1 MGIFERV
8 KTLGD
13 AVGTAATTLGKDVA
27 QAVQRG
33 VDAGRAGTNASGD
46 WVVSV
51 LRSLPAPA
59 APTPVEWE
67 FSLGALVCRHP
78 RIPAITAKA
87 LRPLDGIGAL
97 RFGPESVGFDGE
109 DVPWSKVVHLQLHD
123 AFSAMTTE
131 ALDAEIDR
139 VRDLLPMLPGR
150 KWVVTKVVEG
160 LASVMLAALE
170 QAAEQRLESVAVACE
185 ITYRGPLGMKKTLRA
200 NLFTTALLAHEADVM
215 RSLVL
220 TAQAQGV
227 PVLPAEAP
235 QAGTRTAERVRA
247 LRARTDAVT
256 AQLRA
261 DQGAEDPALPAAP
274 SAQALPPAPW
284 PAPGFRP

>member
-1 MGIFERV
+1 MGIFDRARS
-8 KTLGD
+8 LGD
-13 AVGTAATTLGKDVA
+13 SVGTAATSFGRDIA

-33 VDAGRAGTNASGD
+33 ADAGRAGTNASGD
-46 WVVSV
+46 WVLSV

-59 APTPVEWE
+59 APTHEPWE
-67 FSLGALVCRHP
+67 FSLGALICRHP
-78 RIPAITAKA
+78 RVPAITAKA

-109 DVPWSKVVHLQLHD
+109 DIPWSKVVGLQLHD

-139 VRDLLPMLPGR
+139 IRDLLPPLPGR

-170 QAAEQRLESVAVACE
+170 QAAEQRLETVAVACE
-185 ITYRGPLGMKKTLRA
+185 ITYRGAFGKQKTLRA
-200 NLFTTALLAHEADVM
+200 NMFTTALLAQQAEVM
-215 RSLVL
+215 HSLVL
-220 TAQAQGV
+220 TAQAHGV
-227 PVLPAEAP
+227 PVLPAAAP
-235 QAGTRTAERVRA
+235 PVGTRTAERVRA
-247 LRARTDAVT
+247 LRDRTDAVA

-261 DQGAEDPALPAAP
+261 EQGTDDPALESAP
-274 SAQALPPAPW
+274 QV
-284 PAPGFRP
+284 PGSRTSR

>member
-1 MGIFERV
+1 MGILNRV
-8 KTLGD
+8 KNLGD
-13 AVGTAATTLGKDVA
+13 QVGTAATSFGKDVA
-27 QAVQRG
+27 HAVQRG

-46 WVVSV
+46 WVLSV

-67 FSLGALVCRHP
+67 FSLGALICRHP
-78 RIPAITAKA
+78 KVPAITAKA

-109 DVPWSKVVHLQLHD
+109 DIPWDKVVHLQLHD

-139 VRDLLPMLPGR
+139 IRDLLPMLPGR

-170 QAAEQRLESVAVACE
+170 QAGEQRLETVNVACE
-185 ITYRGPLGMKKTLRA
+185 ITYRGALGMKKTLRA
-200 NLFTTALLAHEADVM
+200 NMFSTALLAQQAEVM
-215 RSLVL
+215 HSLVL
-220 TAQAQGV
+220 TAQAKGI
-227 PVLPAEAP
+227 PVLPAEP
-235 QAGTRTAERVRA
+235 PLHGTKTGERVLA
-247 LRARTDAVT
+247 LRARTDTVA

-261 DQGAEDPALPAAP
+261 EQATEQAALD
-274 SAQALPPAPW
+274 S
-284 PAPGFRP
+284 GR

>member
-1 MGIFERV
+1 MGIFDRARS
-8 KTLGD
+8 LGD
-13 AVGTAATTLGKDVA
+13 SVGTAATAFGSNIA

-33 VDAGRAGTNASGD
+33 ADAGRAGTNASGD
-46 WVVSV
+46 WVLSV

-59 APTPVEWE
+59 APTHEQWE
-67 FSLGALVCRHP
+67 FSLGALICRHP
-78 RIPAITAKA
+78 RVPAITAKA

-109 DVPWSKVVHLQLHD
+109 DIPWSKVVNLQMHD

-139 VRDLLPMLPGR
+139 IRDLLPPLPGR

-170 QAAEQRLESVAVACE
+170 QAAEQRLETVAVACE
-185 ITYRGPLGMKKTLRA
+185 ITYRGAFGLQKTLRA
-200 NLFTTALLAHEADVM
+200 NMFTTALLAQQAEVM
-215 RSLVL
+215 HSLVL
-220 TAQAQGV
+220 TAQAHGV

-235 QAGTRTAERVRA
+235 PQGTRTAERVRA
-247 LRARTDAVT
+247 LRDRTDAVA

-261 DQGAEDPALPAAP
+261 EQDTDAHALESAP
-274 SAQALPPAPW
+274 QVPDRRT
-284 PAPGFRP
+284 G

>member
-1 MGIFERV
+1 MGIFERA
-8 KTLGD
+8 KSLGGS
-13 AVGTAATTLGKDVA
+13 VGSAATAFGSNVA

-51 LRSLPAPA
+51 LRSLPAPP
-59 APTPVEWE
+59 APAHEEWE
-67 FSLGALVCRHP
+67 FSLGALICRHP
-78 RIPAITAKA
+78 RVPAITAKA

-97 RFGPESVGFDGE
+97 RFGPGSVGFDGE
-109 DVPWSKVVHLQLHD
+109 DIPWSKVTHIQLHD

-139 VRDLLPMLPGR
+139 IRDLLPMLPGR

-170 QAAEQRLESVAVACE
+170 QAGEQRLETVPVACE
-185 ITYRGPLGMKKTLRA
+185 IGYRGALGMKKTLHA
-200 NLFTTALLAHEADVM
+200 SMFTTALLAQQEEVM

-220 TAQAQGV
+220 TAQANGV
-227 PVLPAEAP
+227 SVLPAAAP
-235 QAGTRTAERVRA
+235 QAGSRTAERVRA
-247 LRARTDAVT
+247 LRARTDAVA

-261 DQGAEDPALPAAP
+261 EQDADAPALEAAP
-274 SAQALPPAPW
+274 PTPDPVS
-284 PAPGFRP
+284 RPSL

>member
-8 KTLGD
+8 KNLGD
-13 AVGTAATTLGKDVA
+13 SVGTAATAFGKDVA
-27 QAVQRG
+27 HAVQRG

-59 APTPVEWE
+59 APAHEEWE

-78 RIPAITAKA
+78 RVPAVTAKA
-87 LRPLDGIGAL
+87 LRPLDAIGAL

-109 DVPWSKVVHLQLHD
+109 DVPWSKVIHLQLHD

-139 VRDLLPMLPGR
+139 IRDLLPMLPGR

-170 QAAEQRLESVAVACE
+170 QAAEQRLETVAVACE
-185 ITYRGPLGMKKTLRA
+185 ITYRGALGMKKTLRA
-200 NLFTTALLAHEADVM
+200 NIFSTALLAQQAEVM
-215 RSLVL
+215 RSLVA
-220 TAQAQGV
+220 TARAHGV

-235 QAGTRTAERVRA
+235 LLGTPTGERVLA
-247 LRARTDAVT
+247 LRRRTDAVA

-261 DQGAEDPALPAAP
+261 EQDTDTPALEAAP
-274 SAQALPPAPW
+274 HPTA
-284 PAPGFRP
+284 

>member
-1 MGIFERV
+1 MGIFDRV

-13 AVGTAATTLGKDVA
+13 SVGTAATSFGRDVA

-33 VDAGRAGTNASGD
+33 ADAGRAGTNASGD
-46 WVVSV
+46 WVLSV

-59 APTPVEWE
+59 APTHEEWE
-67 FSLGALVCRHP
+67 FSLGALICRHP
-78 RIPAITAKA
+78 RVPAITAKA
-87 LRPLDGIGAL
+87 LRPLDAIGAL
-97 RFGPESVGFDGE
+97 RFGPDSIGFDGE
-109 DVPWSKVVHLQLHD
+109 DIPWSKVVHLQLHD

-139 VRDLLPMLPGR
+139 IRDLLPMLPGR

-170 QAAEQRLESVAVACE
+170 QAGEQRLETVTVACE
-185 ITYRGPLGMKKTLRA
+185 ITYRGALGMKKTLRA
-200 NLFTTALLAHEADVM
+200 NMFTTALLAQQAEVM

-220 TAQAQGV
+220 TAQANGV

-247 LRARTDAVT
+247 LRARTDAVA
-256 AQLRA
+256 AQLRTEPDTDA
-261 DQGAEDPALPAAP
+261 PALEAAP
-274 SAQALPPAPW
+274 APAPYT
-284 PAPGFRP
+284 PTRPTG